1 MHHLL
6 VVFCIALFLII
17 LYRLK
22 NWNYEG
28 YSKGVSKGDSKRDSK
43 DVSKGYSDGLCS
55 GSGYKTLN
63 MSSGESPWKC
73 NSCTTYGSL
82 FDYKKQLGDQTY
94 GVHNGCQ
101 KIF

>member
-1 MHHLL
+1 MHLL

-43 DVSKGYSDGLCS
+43 DVSKSYSDGLCS
-55 GSGYKTLN
+55 GLGYKTLN
-63 MSSGESPWKC
+63 MSSGESHWKC